1 MPGTPFKSFL
11 SLLWVGVPS
20 LSMQYSY
27 SELEASNSF
36 VRAHVERMHAER
48 PLKDYQKQSYPKDH
62 S

>member
-1 MPGTPFKSFL
+1 
-11 SLLWVGVPS
+11 
-20 LSMQYSY
+20 MQYSY